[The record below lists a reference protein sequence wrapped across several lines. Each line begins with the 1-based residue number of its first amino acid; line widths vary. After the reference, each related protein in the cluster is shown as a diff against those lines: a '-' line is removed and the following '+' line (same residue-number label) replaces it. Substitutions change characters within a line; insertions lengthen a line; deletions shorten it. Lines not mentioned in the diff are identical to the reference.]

1 MLFLVSSLFMAY
13 RIDID
18 ALLLD
23 KVKIVV
29 SDKINTKLIKK

>member
-1 MLFLVSSLFMAY
+1 MAY

-23 KVKIVV
+23 KVSISV

>member
-1 MLFLVSSLFMAY
+1 MQRK

-29 SDKINTKLIKK
+29 SDKINTKFIKKYD